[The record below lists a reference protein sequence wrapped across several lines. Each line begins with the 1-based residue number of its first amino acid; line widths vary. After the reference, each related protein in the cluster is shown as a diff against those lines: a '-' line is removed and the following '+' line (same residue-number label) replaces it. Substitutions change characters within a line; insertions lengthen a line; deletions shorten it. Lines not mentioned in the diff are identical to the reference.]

1 MQKCIWLCGNLCSEN
16 HGSGN
21 IILSK
26 LSNATPKCLL
36 PQYFLPPLPPLP
48 HHPMH
53 FRTHRCNNCGDKFH
67 SLVQRS
73 CSKRSWRSSAHWSS
87 EMGTSYGK
95 LTVVVNQKQWL
106 KRRQP
111 QRAATDPRVPRRGAA
126 RRGLPPPTLLLL
138 GLNLYGGAAHKCGA
152 ARMRKF
158 FKGRQITLIR
168 PVYRGLLLFS
178 LANYHF
184 YWQFSFMIVCQFNI
198 PKHNEKYVKY
208 CEDLMSY

>member
-1 MQKCIWLCGNLCSEN
+1 MQKCIWLCGNRCSEN

-26 LSNATPKCLL
+26 LSNSTPKCLL

-111 QRAATDPRVPRRGAA
+111 QRAATDPRAPRRRAVACHHRHYCCLVWIYTAA
-126 RRGLPPPTLLLL
+126 RRTS
-138 GLNLYGGAAHKCGA
+138 A
-152 ARMRKF
+152 ARHACASFSKVDRLLWSGLFIEAF
-158 FKGRQITLIR
+158 FYFL
-168 PVYRGLLLFS
+168 
-178 LANYHF
+178 
-184 YWQFSFMIVCQFNI
+184 
-198 PKHNEKYVKY
+198 
-208 CEDLMSY
+208 